1 MKKTDKK
8 IENAIVKSLTE
19 VCDVALKGID
29 GFEWITHF
37 VNYGSVPQSLSVVCV
52 FDTKAS
58 LSKVLSSGK
67 DEELRQLIQQKLS
80 TVNIHIKDIQKQV
93 SFDTE
98 EACKNVNGGN
108 WDERFR

>member
-8 IENAIVKSLTE
+8 IENAIVGSLTE
-19 VCDVALKGID
+19 VCDIALKGID

-37 VNYGSVPQSLSVVCV
+37 VNYSNVPQSLSVVCI
-52 FDTKAS
+52 FDTKES
-58 LSKVLSSGK
+58 LLNVVKSRK
-67 DEELRQLIQQKLS
+67 DEELRQLIRQKLS
-80 TVNIHIKDIQKQV
+80 TVDIHIKDVQKQV

-98 EACKNVNGGN
+98 EACQNVNGGN